1 MKKLITV
8 FAFMAAFAVSNAMAA
23 RPSAVQGGGS
33 SSSGS
38 SSGGSSSGG
47 SSSSGSSS
55 SENSTDTTV
64 VRTKYSVSAA
74 EAAATDGDTNTV
86 SWTFE

>member
-1 MKKLITV
+1 MKKLLTIL
-8 FAFMAAFAVSNAMAA
+8 AFISMVNVGTAFAKDSPGRVDF
-23 RPSAVQGGGS
+23 GG
-33 SSSGS
+33 GS
-38 SSGGSSSGG
+38 SSGGSSSG
-47 SSSSGSSS
+47 SSSSGGSS
-55 SENSTDTTV
+55 SENDTDTTV

>member
-1 MKKLITV
+1 MKKLIAV
-8 FAFMAAFAVSNAMAA
+8 FTFMAIFAVSNAMAA

-33 SSSGS
+33 SS
-38 SSGGSSSGG
+38 GGSSSAGSSSG

-64 VRTKYSVSAA
+64 VKTKYSVSAA

>member
-1 MKKLITV
+1 MKKLIAV
-8 FAFMAAFAVSNAMAA
+8 FTFMAIFAVSNAMAA

-33 SSSGS
+33 SS
-38 SSGGSSSGG
+38 GG
-47 SSSSGSSS
+47 SSSGSSS